1 MLTRRIVPK
10 QKTVLTQ
17 AKVVQEKTNLLSLPT
32 KKSLPSDNLGD
43 YTWLIY
49 GQKKIG
55 KTSFA
60 AQFPDALFM
69 MFEPGG
75 KALEIYQVDCD
86 RWDNA
91 LEYLKLLEEAKKKG
105 ELIYKTI
112 VIDTGFE
119 AYQKCMNYV
128 CEQLNIAYP
137 REDNFGKDWA
147 AIKTEFR
154 TFQNRVMQLGLG
166 FIVLCHERMK
176 ESQTRTGSKF
186 DMIIPNLQN
195 PADDYFRATID
206 NVCWYHYRNRER
218 FLLIKGSDYAM
229 AGSALSSE
237 KHFLTKDGKQ
247 VCAIPMGKSAKESYN
262 FLINAF
268 QNKQVNSYE
277 EETTKFMEDSIRESV
292 QKNIKKKR

>member
-1 MLTRRIVPK
+1 MLTKRIIPK
-10 QKTVLTQ
+10 KTIIPL
-17 AKVVQEKTNLLSLPT
+17 AKLHSEINLKLPT
-32 KKSLPSDNLGD
+32 TKSIPSENLGD

-75 KALEIYQVDCD
+75 KALEIYQVNCD
-86 RWDNA
+86 KWENA
-91 LEYLKLLEEAKKKG
+91 LEYLNLLEQSKRKG
-105 ELIYKTI
+105 DLIYKTI

-119 AYQKCMNYV
+119 AYQRCMSYV
-128 CEQLNIAYP
+128 CEQLGIIYP
-137 REDNFGKDWA
+137 REDNFGKDWS

-154 TFQNRVMQLGLG
+154 TFQNRIMQLELG
-166 FIVLCHERMK
+166 IIVLCHERMK

-206 NVCWYHYRNRER
+206 NVCWYHYRNKER

-229 AGSALSSE
+229 AGSALSNE
-237 KHFLTKDGKQ
+237 KHFLTIKNESIFA
-247 VCAIPMGKSAKESYN
+247 VPMGKNAKESY
-262 FLINAF
+262 FYLLKAF
-268 QNKQVNSYE
+268 QNKQTESYE
-277 EETTKFMEDSIRESV
+277 QETTKFTEDSVRESI
-292 QKNIKKKR
+292 QKNIKRKR